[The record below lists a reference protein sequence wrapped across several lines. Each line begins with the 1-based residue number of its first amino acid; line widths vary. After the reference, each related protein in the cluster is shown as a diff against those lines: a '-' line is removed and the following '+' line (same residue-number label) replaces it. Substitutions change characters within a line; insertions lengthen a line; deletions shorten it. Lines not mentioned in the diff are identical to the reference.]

1 MGRGARPHRPRVAR
15 LHGLRG
21 ARLGAV
27 VSDVV
32 LAAWLGGAACYVGVL
47 LAGSRPRM
55 PLLSIAAC
63 AVVWPVCIAIAAMS
77 EADS

>member
-1 MGRGARPHRPRVAR
+1 
-15 LHGLRG
+15 
-21 ARLGAV
+21 V